1 MDRYDRRADGV
12 REPDPTL
19 GTGFFR
25 PTEELPRIRLLPHG
39 GVEPEPAAR
48 PRRQRIVLA
57 EPRREP
63 IALRA
68 KVELEQQTSW
78 GERLIQEL
86 IEKQRR
92 VAALLAALVLS
103 LLGAL
108 PLAFY
113 FSPGFASLRLLGI
126 PVPWVLLGVAP
137 FPLLFAVG
145 LWYNRLAERH
155 ERAFVEMVENEY

>member
-1 MDRYDRRADGV
+1 MDDYDLRRDGV

-25 PTEELPRIRLLPHG
+25 PTEELPRIRLLPHESE
-39 GVEPEPAAR
+39 EPEPPPR
-48 PRRQRIVLA
+48 PRRERIVLA

-78 GERLIQEL
+78 GEQLIQDL
-86 IEKQRR
+86 IDKQRR
-92 VAALLAALVLS
+92 SAVLLAALVLS

-113 FSPGFASLRLLGI
+113 LSPAFASLRLLGI
-126 PVPWVLLGVAP
+126 PVPWMLLGVAP

-155 ERAFVEMVENEY
+155 ERAFVEMVENEN